1 MGRKTIEMW
10 KLNTSIK
17 HHVIIAVLIGLWLFV
32 FAFIIKPFDDGTIN
46 FRDWFFISFGFSL
59 MAFLCY
65 SLLAIVQKSFYKRK
79 GKWNLALEIASFFL
93 FYLLYLIGVFAF
105 YKSPILNGGY
115 SFSEFFSIIFVKV
128 ALILTPLI
136 ILARTYL
143 IKLIPIKDDN
153 LLFKGENKLDI
164 LKINKADLVCISNA
178 QNYVEIF
185 YLENEKLRSKLIRST
200 LKKVQDDFE
209 FLVQIHRSHLINP
222 LHFKSWRNPNTIILT
237 QIELPVS
244 KNYKEDLLAL

>member
-1 MGRKTIEMW
+1 MKQ
-10 KLNTSIK
+10 LNISIK
-17 HHVIIAVLIGLWLFV
+17 NNLLVGLLIGLWIFV
-32 FAFIIKPFDDGTIN
+32 FAFIIRPFDDGTIN
-46 FRDWFFISFGFSL
+46 LRAWFFLSFGFSV

-65 SLLAIVQKSFYKRK
+65 VLLAIAQKNFYERIA
-79 GKWNLALEIASFFL
+79 KWNIGLETIAIFV
-93 FYLLYLIGVFAF
+93 FYLMYLIVVFAF

-115 SFSEFFSIIFVKV
+115 TFLEFFSIIFIKV

-136 ILARTYL
+136 ILARRYL
-143 IKLIPIKDDN
+143 IKLIPVKEDI
-153 LLFKGENKLDI
+153 LIIKGENKLDL

-185 YLENEKLRSKLIRST
+185 YVENDKLRSKLIRSS
-200 LKKVQDDFE
+200 LKKLQDDFD

-222 LHFKSWRNPNTIILT
+222 IHFKSWRNSNTIILT

-244 KNYKEDLLAL
+244 RNYKETLLTL

>member
-1 MGRKTIEMW
+1 MKQ
-10 KLNTSIK
+10 LNISIK
-17 HHVIIAVLIGLWLFV
+17 HNLIVGLLIGLWLFI

-46 FRDWFFISFGFSL
+46 FRAWFLISFGFSV

-65 SLLAIVQKSFYKRK
+65 GLLAFIQKSFYERI
-79 GKWNLALEIASFFL
+79 GKWNIGLEITAIFL
-93 FYLLYLIGVFAF
+93 FHLLYLIGVFTF

-115 SFSEFFSIIFVKV
+115 DFLEFFLTIFIKV
-128 ALILTPLI
+128 VLILTPVI
-136 ILARTYL
+136 ILARRYL
-143 IKLIPIKDDN
+143 IKLIPITDDV
-153 LLFKGENKLDI
+153 LLFKGENRLDI

-185 YLENEKLRSKLIRST
+185 YLENGKLHSKLIRSS
-200 LKKVQDDFE
+200 LKKIQDDFD

-222 LHFKSWRNPNTIILT
+222 SHFKSWRNANTIILT

-244 KNYKEDLLAL
+244 RNYKDVLMAL